1 MVEGCLRLRDL
12 CVCEVFFAMA
22 TEVPAGFVDTWHSAK
37 LVRPADRQRSCLSID
52 VGHVAYLAF
61 FHMEARCIVFGSPSF

>member
-1 MVEGCLRLRDL
+1 
-12 CVCEVFFAMA
+12 MA
-22 TEVPAGFVDTWHSAK
+22 TEVPAGFVDTWHPAK

-61 FHMEARCIVFGSPSF
+61 FHTMQGYHTIRLACADVMIGVHL